1 MEGGEEK
8 TGGWIA
14 DVKEGQVCL
23 TKKTERK
30 RGGMFAKRGD

>member
-14 DVKEGQVCL
+14 DVKDGKVYL

-30 RGGMFAKRGD
+30 RGGMFTTSRD